1 MTDDLYQELLDH
13 YQEHQTEWVFPNPDT
28 GDQWADRNKWMRRL
42 CDEAKV
48 KRFGLHAI
56 RHLTA
61 RILARANVPM
71 IDIQAILR
79 HKKLSTTERYIG
91 RIDSLRPSLRV
102 LPGIKSHQRSHQKE
116 RGLQL
121 IQL

>member
-1 MTDDLYQELLDH
+1 
-13 YQEHQTEWVFPNPDT
+13 
-28 GDQWADRNKWMRRL
+28 MRRL

-61 RILARANVPM
+61 SILAKANVPM
-71 IDIQAILR
+71 IDIQAVLR

-91 RIDSLRPSLRV
+91 RIDSLRPSLKA
-102 LPGIKSHQRSHQKE
+102 LPGLKKPFKEPSPIKK
-116 RGLQL
+116 GLHLFQL
-121 IQL
+121 